1 MAMTD
6 QVSSLIDTGIE
17 RYKAGE
23 GPETLIPFFK
33 DICDRAPKTSS
44 AWSCLAWL
52 YLLDEKPQ
60 LAYRSAQKAV
70 KLNPN
75 EPQSRINLAAAML
88 EAGQAGVREQVEN
101 AQELLATYPEYAP
114 EVKATIEEGLSRKP
128 NWKSL
133 NRIKD
138 WLFAS

>member
-1 MAMTD
+1 MSE
-6 QVSSLIDTGIE
+6 QQLSSLVDTGIE

-23 GPETLIPFFK
+23 GPETLIPLFK
-33 DICDRAPKTSS
+33 DICERSPKTSS

-52 YLLDEKPQ
+52 YLLDEKPL
-60 LAYRSAQKAV
+60 LAYKAAQKAV

-75 EPQSRINLAAAML
+75 EPQSRINLAIAML
-88 EAGQAGVREQVEN
+88 EANQSGVREQIEN
-101 AQELLATYPEYAP
+101 AQQLFDTYPEYAP
-114 EVKATIEEGLSRKP
+114 EVKEVLEEGLGRKP

-133 NRIKD
+133 NRIKS

>member
-1 MAMTD
+1 MTEQ
-6 QVSSLIDTGIE
+6 QVSSLVDTGIE

-23 GPETLIPFFK
+23 GPETLISLFK
-33 DICDRAPKTSS
+33 DICERSPKTSS

-52 YLLDEKPQ
+52 YLLDEKPL
-60 LAYRSAQKAV
+60 LAYKAAQKAV

-75 EPQSRINLAAAML
+75 EPQSRINLAVAML
-88 EAGQAGVREQVEN
+88 EANQSGVREQVEN
-101 AQELLATYPEYAP
+101 AQQLLATYPEYAP
-114 EVKATIEEGLSRKP
+114 EVKETLDEGLSRKP

-133 NRIKD
+133 NRIKN